1 MIIFNSILINVI
13 IKRQMHAIFALRMRS
28 DREAIGFNSLIQNA
42 YETNGFSTKGK
53 AIEKR

>member
-1 MIIFNSILINVI
+1 
-13 IKRQMHAIFALRMRS
+13 MHAIFALRMRS

-42 YETNGFSTKGK
+42 YETNGFSTKGE